1 MSNSVNNL
9 KNFVFCLFI
18 LCFLSSCVVEEKDK
32 YEEGTE
38 LEWTYRKYRNGEE
51 SFTAAGKTIRG
62 VDFENHNYG
71 LFSLYSN
78 CYTVYHVTNDT
89 IYRIMD
95 IPQDAD
101 YFLVDVVGQT
111 KHGSK
116 YPPRYSSANKDFV
129 IAITYSINEA
139 QDNREFH
146 TFFYRSDGKYI
157 IDGEFSRDMRAVNI
171 YNEYHRHDYIDYY
184 LYRSNPTRKYTG
196 YLSDIC
202 AIFNIDG
209 DVIVPLKS
217 YDYGIEHIFWN
228 LADEISYS
236 YYFIATED
244 QTDAPGNA
252 NLYDI
257 FSKTGDLL
265 LSIDT
270 KNEIYVANGKQYEFK
285 GWRREYKRKYG
296 DDNTSTK
303 LWDDVSNNSFH
314 GSEIY
319 PLREFVTY
327 KTYSSGE
334 TYEKDHRYLL
344 TKMEDAFYIIH
355 QYESDDVSYV
365 IESIR
370 IPIEYLTSN
379 ESVSNSSTN
388 KKSALDMVRDVLMTD
403 ITDSFFEDSKSYF
416 IQKATIGK
424 RTDTYEKGESFLII
438 GDNRMTT
445 QWADGSSSTDKMAPK
460 NITIYDHLDGEEKK
474 ALAYASDDGLAVR
487 AMNSRGTIFIILYA
501 YNKSMKCYVQM
512 GGYTLYN

>member
-9 KNFVFCLFI
+9 KNCVFCLFF
-18 LCFLSSCVVEEKDK
+18 LCFLSSCVVVEKDL
-32 YEEGTE
+32 YEKGTG

-51 SFTAAGKTIRG
+51 SFTAAGEMVRG
-62 VDFENHNYG
+62 VDFNNHGFG

-78 CYTVYHVTNDT
+78 CYTIYHVTNDI
-89 IYRIMD
+89 IYKIMD
-95 IPQDAD
+95 VPESAD
-101 YFLVDVVGQT
+101 FFLVSVVGQ
-111 KHGSK
+111 KKYSSI
-116 YPPRYSSANKDFV
+116 YPPYSSANKHFV
-129 IAITYSINEA
+129 ISITYCIN
-139 QDNREFH
+139 QDQSNEEYH
-146 TFFYRSDGKYI
+146 TCFYRSDGKYI
-157 IDGEFSRDMRAVNI
+157 TDGRYDEDMKAVYID
-171 YNEYHRHDYIDYY
+171 NEYHRHDYIDYY

-209 DVIVPLKS
+209 DIIVPLKS
-217 YDYGIEHIFWN
+217 YDDGIEHIFWN
-228 LADEISYS
+228 LADEISNS
-236 YYFIATED
+236 YYFIANES
-244 QTDAPGNA
+244 QAYDANYNA

-270 KNEIYVANGKQYEFK
+270 KKEIYVVNGKQYEFR

-296 DDNTSTK
+296 DYKTSTK
-303 LWDDVSNNSFH
+303 LWDDVSSNSFH

-319 PLREFVTY
+319 QLRKFVTY
-327 KTYSSGE
+327 TTYSSGE
-334 TYEKDHRYLL
+334 TYENNHRYLL
-344 TKMEDAFYIIH
+344 TKIEDAFYIIH
-355 QYESDDVSYV
+355 QYESDDADV

-370 IPIEYLTSN
+370 IPIESLTSN
-379 ESVSNSSTN
+379 ESVSSSSTN
-388 KKSALDMVRDVLMTD
+388 TKSALDMVRDVLMTD
-403 ITDSFFEDSKSYF
+403 ITDSFFEDPKSYF

-438 GDNRMTT
+438 GDHRMTT

-474 ALAYASDDGLAVR
+474 AQAYVSDDGVAVR
-487 AMNSRGTIFIILYA
+487 AMNSSGTIFIILYA

-512 GGYTLYN
+512 GNYTLYN

>member
-9 KNFVFCLFI
+9 KNCVFCLFI
-18 LCFLSSCVVEEKDK
+18 LCFLSSCVVEERHEINK
-32 YEEGTE
+32 GTG
-38 LEWTYRKYRNGEE
+38 LEWTFKKYRNGEE

-62 VDFENHNYG
+62 VDFKNHSYG

-101 YFLVDVVGQT
+101 YFLVEVVGQQ
-111 KHGSK
+111 KHGSQ
-116 YPPRYSSANKDFV
+116 YPPRYSSANKHFV
-129 IAITYSINEA
+129 IAITYCIN
-139 QDNREFH
+139 QDRSNQELY

-157 IDGEFSRDMRAVNI
+157 IDGQFSCDMHAVNI
-171 YNEYHRHDYIDYY
+171 DNEYHRHDYIDYY
-184 LYRSNPTRKYTG
+184 LYRSTQTRKYSG
-196 YLSDIC
+196 YLTDIC

-217 YDYGIEHIFWN
+217 YDFGIKHIIWN
-228 LADEISYS
+228 LADEISNS

-296 DDNTSTK
+296 DDNTSNK

-314 GSEIY
+314 GSDLY
-319 PLREFVTY
+319 LLREFDTY
-327 KTYSSGE
+327 KTYSSGDTNSFE
-334 TYEKDHRYLL
+334 HRYLL
-344 TKMEDAFYIIH
+344 TKVDNAFYIIH
-355 QYESDDVSYV
+355 QYESYDASYV

-370 IPIEYLTSN
+370 IPIESLTSN
-379 ESVSNSSTN
+379 ESVSSSSTN

-403 ITDSFFEDSKSYF
+403 ITNSFFEDSKSYF

-445 QWADGSSSTDKMAPK
+445 QWADGSGCTNKMAPK
-460 NITIYDHLDGEEKK
+460 NITIYDLDGEEKT
-474 ALAYASDDGLAVR
+474 ALAYALDDGLAVR
-487 AMNSRGTIFIILYA
+487 AISSGGTRYILLYA
-501 YNKSMKCYVQM
+501 YNKSMKSYIQM
-512 GGYTLYN
+512 GSYSLYN